1 VEFTRIDLAELRYT
15 MSYGKSQ
22 IKKEDAMIKKEGIK
36 NEGERNS
43 RQKKLS

>member
-1 VEFTRIDLAELRYT
+1 VEFTRIDLAELRHT
-15 MSYGKSQ
+15 MSYGKTQ
-22 IKKEDAMIKKEGIK
+22 IKIEEIK